1 MMELKNPRKEI
12 DCTKITSL
20 EEVKLI
26 LDSLKL
32 FMGEDCDNYDRLK
45 HLLK

>member
-1 MMELKNPRKEI
+1 MIEFKQVNRPL
-12 DCTKITSL
+12 DCKKITSL

-26 LDSLKL
+26 LDALKPT
-32 FMGEDCDNYDRLK
+32 MKEDCEHYDKLK

>member
-1 MMELKNPRKEI
+1 MMELNNPNKEM

-26 LDSLKL
+26 LDSLEL
-32 FMGEDCDNYDRLK
+32 FMKEDCPHYDKLK